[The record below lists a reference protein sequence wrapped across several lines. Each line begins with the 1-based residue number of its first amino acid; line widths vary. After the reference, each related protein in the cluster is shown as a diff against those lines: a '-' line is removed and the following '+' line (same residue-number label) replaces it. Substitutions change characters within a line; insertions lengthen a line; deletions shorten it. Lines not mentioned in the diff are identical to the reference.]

1 MSKDSN
7 IRFMCVVC
15 ARTFL
20 QIIHKLA
27 VMPGTPGEIIDH
39 GILEC
44 KLKAERKGLTL
55 ASSLS
60 KYVKRTRAEPSRGGA
75 TSTAQWGSDKHSLS
89 KTLPGLQKHEP
100 NVMTFDSRPPT
111 ASAEGM

>member
-1 MSKDSN
+1 MSKDSK
-7 IRFMCVVC
+7 IRVMRVVC

-20 QIIHKLA
+20 QNIHKMA
-27 VMPGTPGEIIDH
+27 VVPGTPEEIINH

-44 KLKAERKGLTL
+44 KLKAERKGLNL

-60 KYVKRTRAEPSRGGA
+60 KYVKRTRAEPSGGRG
-75 TSTAQWGSDKHSLS
+75 TSTAQWGSDKHLLS
-89 KTLPGLQKHEP
+89 KTLPGQQKHEP

-111 ASAEGM
+111 AAAEGI